1 MAASI
6 VDTRLLQ
13 KPPRYTNLRA
23 EWPLFKFTFK
33 TYCGAVDESLLEILT
48 NAESIAVP
56 ITMADISE
64 EHRKL
69 SRTVMYILVSCMQ
82 GSALQLAMNVES
94 SNGLEAW
101 RLLVRREEPQ
111 EGSTQVATLMSIL
124 RTTFQGGTSGLV
136 DELEKLDGAVKR
148 YETQY
153 NDLVSDAILQSIMKW
168 NCPEEIKAHV
178 TLQTFASA
186 KLLKER
192 LSSYAV
198 TRLVTETGA
207 ASSTTQP
214 QQQPQPMDIG
224 AFGGG
229 RGKGKGQKGKSKDKG
244 GKDSK
249 GTGKGK
255 DKSSGKEH
263 GKNDKKRFDGNCNFC
278 GKYGHKKT
286 ECWNRPAVGAVETTN
301 QRQQPPGLA
310 QSPPGS
316 LGAIEPGTSWKEGP
330 SGEWIF

>member
-1 MAASI
+1 MTASI
-6 VDTRLLQ
+6 VDTKLLQ
-13 KPPRYTNLRA
+13 KPPKYSNVRS

-33 TYCGAVDESLLEILT
+33 TYIGAVDEVLLEILT
-48 NAESIAVP
+48 NAEAITVP
-56 ITMADISE
+56 IAMADISE

-69 SRTVMYILVSCMQ
+69 SRTMMYILVSCLA

-94 SNGLEAW
+94 ANGLEAW

-124 RTTFQGGTSGLV
+124 RTTFQGMAGLV

-153 NDLVSDAILQSIMKW
+153 NDMVSDTILQSIMKW

-178 TLQTFASA
+178 TLQTFGSA
-186 KLLKER
+186 KLLKEK
-192 LSSYAV
+192 LCSYAV
-198 TRLVTETGA
+198 TRLVTENSG
-207 ASSTTQP
+207 SSTTLQP

-229 RGKGKGQKGKSKDKG
+229 KGKGKGQKGKSKDKG
-244 GKDSK
+244 GKD
-249 GTGKGK
+249 GTSASKGK

-263 GKNDKKRFDGNCNFC
+263 GKNDRKRFDGNCNYC
-278 GKYGHKKT
+278 GKYGHKKS
-286 ECWNRPAVGAVETTN
+286 ECWNRPTVGAVEATT

-310 QSPPGS
+310 QTPGS
-316 LGAIEPGTSWKEGP
+316 LGAIGPGTSRQEGP
-330 SGEWIF
+330 SGDWIF